1 MRFIHQQGSDSMFT
15 PRNVHAE
22 SSKTLNFLQK
32 TINHAH
38 CLFCDFACLTAP
50 VRAETKK
57 HTRTQRARCAHTHSH
72 ATLRLGSRR
81 EEPRG
86 RCISKALKN
95 SLHQVLTKL

>member
-1 MRFIHQQGSDSMFT
+1 MRFIHQLGSDSMFT

-22 SSKTLNFLQK
+22 SSKTLN
-32 TINHAH
+32 HAENNKSH